1 METIMSD
8 PFAGAA
14 SGLSGPATRHF
25 SISPSDSADLVVRP
39 RALAFQTDGNA
50 VLRDEGGVDIT
61 YSRYAGDVLPI
72 RAVRVLA
79 TGTTATLIGWI

>member
-1 METIMSD
+1 MSD

-25 SISPSDSADLVVRP
+25 IVAPSDSVDLAVRP
-39 RALAFQTDGNA
+39 RALVFQSDGSA
-50 VLRDEGGVDIT
+50 VIRDEAGADVS
-61 YSRYAGDVLPI
+61 YARYAGDILPI

-79 TGTTATLIGWI
+79 TGTTATLVGWV